1 MIIITIIIVIA
12 KMIVL
17 IMILLQTH
25 VEPLSIMMTIISNII
40 TIIIINK

>member
-25 VEPLSIMMTIISNII
+25 VEPLNIMMTIISNNI